1 MNSCRSDLT
10 LTEALSDPI
19 IGAVMDAD
27 QVDRNE
33 LQQSLVSLA
42 QQLGLKRK
50 AARAHLCCE

>member
-33 LQQSLVSLA
+33 LQQSLISLA

-50 AARAHLCCE
+50 GARTHLCCE